1 MAHKRWMPTL
11 DMPPAKAAA
20 TIASIRF
27 APRLAWQAILPGA
40 TFRDRAIS
48 CTGAFAGIGLVAA
61 VCSIIGVPLALGTLL
76 VAPIG
81 ASAVLLF
88 ALPASPLSQPW
99 PVIGGNFV
107 AACVGLIV
115 ASTVANFWL
124 AAGLSVGLAILAMS
138 LLRCLHP
145 PGGGTALLGV
155 LGGEAVASA
164 GLTFA
169 LWPVT
174 LNATLLVAAAWA
186 FHRLSGHS
194 YPHRPGA
201 AVDASNL
208 PVSRFRSEHIDS
220 ALLELGDTLD
230 VSREDLDIL
239 FRVAERHAAHGLGKT

>member
-1 MAHKRWMPTL
+1 MPQLEAVLTFSRTL
-11 DMPPAKAAA
+11 APS
-20 TIASIRF
+20 IAWR
-27 APRLAWQAILPGA
+27 AILPGA
-40 TFRDRAIS
+40 TLRDRALS

-61 VCSIIGVPLALGTLL
+61 ACSSISVPLAIGTLL

-107 AACVGLIV
+107 AAVVGLLV
-115 ASTVANFWL
+115 ASTVTNLWL
-124 AAGLSVGLAILAMS
+124 AAGLSVGLAILLMS

-155 LGGEAVASA
+155 LGGETISTT
-164 GLTFA
+164 GLTLV

-174 LNATLLVAAAWA
+174 LNAILLVAAAWA
-186 FHRLSGHS
+186 FHRFSGHS

-201 AVDASNL
+201 AVDASQL

-220 ALLELGDTLD
+220 ALIELGDTLD

-239 FRVAERHAAHGLGKT
+239 FRVAERHAATKPTAG